1 MVGRDLRLEHLTVK
15 KEPSVAQLLF
25 EASHFVQTGKEDAA
39 TNGRRPGEDLYDME
53 DLDGMDKAAAA
64 DIEMGSMKTN
74 GGHERTNG
82 HASTSA
88 DRDADAS
95 ADAAGRKRGLASRL
109 PAGEAKPWKSLGE
122 RVFLSASSKTLSLE

>member
-1 MVGRDLRLEHLTVK
+1 M
-15 KEPSVAQLLF
+15 AQLLF
-25 EASHFVQTGKEDAA
+25 EASHFVQAGKEDAA
-39 TNGRRPGEDLYDME
+39 TNGGHQGEDLYDME
-53 DLDGMDKAAAA
+53 ALDGMDKAAAA
-64 DIEMGSMKTN
+64 DIEMGSMKMN

-109 PAGEAKPWKSLGE
+109 PAWDSKPWKSLGE
-122 RVFLSASSKTLSLE
+122 RAFLSASSETLSLE